1 MQGYFVSTE
10 VYITLINF
18 IQVKHL
24 IPLYVKIKVL
34 CYILWPIKYTV
45 YISTSPSWKAFS
57 CLIIHTW
64 LARRLR
70 LTSGH
75 KNKAKWNKATSA
87 RNKTL
92 GETPQ
97 SRTSDYANG
106 SEPLLFHKYFDSSS
120 TWNKLDCTFINSIQ
134 YHQKY
139 YIRYILYNIMY
150 LGITISWTLIILSL
164 KEIVYLNVWQHKSI
178 KL

>member
-1 MQGYFVSTE
+1 MTLNARQLCMNLSFHNINIIIILL
-10 VYITLINF
+10 YII
-18 IQVKHL
+18 
-24 IPLYVKIKVL
+24 IKVL

-57 CLIIHTW
+57 CHIIHTW

-75 KNKAKWNKATSA
+75 KNRAKWNKATSA

-120 TWNKLDCTFINSIQ
+120 TGNGRLKLSTSAC
-134 YHQKY
+134 
-139 YIRYILYNIMY
+139 ILIGHLVLTAGSSGLRALATRMEGSTA
-150 LGITISWTLIILSL
+150 L
-164 KEIVYLNVWQHKSI
+164 
-178 KL
+178 